1 MGPLVIVLLVFAV
14 FFIIIYIIF
23 EIIFKSIFG
32 RSNLTDEDI
41 NKMLNRFSPS
51 QEKDLIIESIKTLN
65 SIPKEEVH
73 INSIDNI
80 DLTGYLYVSQ
90 NSNANKII
98 VFVHGYHSI
107 YKYDFSVS
115 GVDFYKRGYSMLF
128 IDQRAHQKS
137 QGKYTTFGIKERLDL
152 VKWIEYLNKR
162 FSDKKIILCG
172 ISMGASTVMYALGE
186 KLPTNVVCA
195 ICDCGYSKP
204 IDIISHTAQKRIG
217 KLSKVIIP
225 MINLLFIV
233 KTGESLNNLST
244 EETLKNNQIPIL
256 IIHGDNDKVV
266 PIEMGYANFKYAS
279 ERGTMVVGENAGHGT
294 TYLVDKDKYIKAL
307 NDFLEKCQ
315 AQ

>member
-1 MGPLVIVLLVFAV
+1 MEPLIIILLVFAV
-14 FFIIIYIIF
+14 FLIIIYIIF
-23 EIIFKSIFG
+23 EIIFKSIFK
-32 RSNLTDEDI
+32 RCDLKDSDI
-41 NKMLNRFSPS
+41 DKLLNNFPQSK
-51 QEKDLIIESIKTLN
+51 EKDLIIESIKTLN

-73 INSIDNI
+73 INSIDNV
-80 DLTGYLYVSQ
+80 DLTGYLYLSKE
-90 NSNANKII
+90 SDKII

-137 QGKYTTFGIKERLDL
+137 QGKYTTFGIKERFDL

-162 FSDKKIILCG
+162 FANKKIILCG

-186 KLPTNVVCA
+186 KLPENVRCA

-217 KLSKVIIP
+217 KLSKIVVP

-244 EETLKNNQIPIL
+244 EETLKNNKIPIL

-294 TYLVDKDKYIKAL
+294 TYIVDKDKYVQAL
-307 NDFLEKCQ
+307 NEFLEKCQ
-315 AQ
+315 VL